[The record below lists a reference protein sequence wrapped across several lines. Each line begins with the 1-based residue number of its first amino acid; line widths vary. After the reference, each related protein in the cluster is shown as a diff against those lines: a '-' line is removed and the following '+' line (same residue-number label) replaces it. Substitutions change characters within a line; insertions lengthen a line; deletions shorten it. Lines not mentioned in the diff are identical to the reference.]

1 VVCGGDGTD
10 WSCKIVSYSDAADTD
25 SVNPILS
32 SARASSSGVTITEG
46 TDAEV
51 DEVVM
56 AEVIQL
62 LC

>member
-1 VVCGGDGTD
+1 MFSTQMLFVYPKLRLANFFAN
-10 WSCKIVSYSDAADTD
+10 SN
-25 SVNPILS
+25 NPILS
-32 SARASSSGVTITEG
+32 SARASSSGVTVTEG